1 MLSIYAKRKFQSRP
15 PETSGVRFVR
25 LPDDLI
31 LAVEST
37 EEFGRGAPFA
47 AVVQKRLRRWF
58 VLHRTFPAQRYLPDE
73 YAKRVKYL
81 NLDQDTT
88 TQIQA
93 IAKDKGWNRCD
104 VIKHLMRRVFAKE
117 VAAVETAIRLGRSV
131 SSAKR

>member
-1 MLSIYAKRKFQSRP
+1 MLSIYAKRKSQSKP
-15 PETSGVRFVR
+15 AETSGVRFVR
-25 LPDDLI
+25 LPDDII

-47 AVVQKRLRRWF
+47 AIVQKRLRRWF
-58 VLHRTFPAQRYLPDE
+58 VLHRSFSAQKYLPDE

-93 IAKDKGWNRCD
+93 IAKDKGWNRCE
-104 VIKHLMRRVFAKE
+104 VIKYLMRRVFAKE
-117 VAAVETAIRLGRSV
+117 LTAVETAIRLGRSV
-131 SSAKR
+131 SVPKR